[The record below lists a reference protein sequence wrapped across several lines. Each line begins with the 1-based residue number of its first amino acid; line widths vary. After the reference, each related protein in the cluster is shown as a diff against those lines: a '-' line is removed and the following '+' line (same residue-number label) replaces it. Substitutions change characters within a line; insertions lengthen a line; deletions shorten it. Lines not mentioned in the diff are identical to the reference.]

1 MENLGQAAL
10 AKEGPV
16 AHCLNPVVVGAP
28 RSGFSLLISII
39 NTLLLRRSKPERA
52 LLARRLLART
62 VEVTSFYM
70 TQRYKQ
76 TFARFGIVQDLV
88 FNGEFH
94 LAIGGPKWLDKAK
107 PQRACFRKYFGVRGL
122 GDFLLITSHPREALE
137 YDPVIHSHTSPALW
151 LQQSYY
157 AAAPKFTSV
166 RNPIGIINSASFSLN
181 AMASE
186 YVQRFMPNESEDFI
200 RQRMGLYKLTDLDVV
215 RGLIQFLK
223 NYLDEYL
230 AVEGRYAVMRWE
242 DLIERPA
249 QTIQGIAASLDI
261 PCGEKEAEAIWRPM
275 DHINLLQ
282 FHKHNYRIGKGIVGD
297 WKNSLVN
304 EHMDLFREAGFDQYL
319 ATLGYPPIPT
329 LNRADYSPYQKLVER
344 YVQRGEVFRNT
355 GDADLFTFSFNK
367 SNIDA
372 TRFGF
377 KSFPKREWTHIE
389 RTTLS
394 RDDVVEAI
402 SDVAEDAC
410 EKVNRLYGRII
421 EADSVRGEP
430 PTALVASV
438 REECVDMMAEIAD
451 VRGLALCDKA
461 FKTFG
466 ASR

>member
-1 MENLGQAAL
+1 
-10 AKEGPV
+10 
-16 AHCLNPVVVGAP
+16 
-28 RSGFSLLISII
+28 
-39 NTLLLRRSKPERA
+39 
-52 LLARRLLART
+52 
-62 VEVTSFYM
+62 
-70 TQRYKQ
+70 
-76 TFARFGIVQDLV
+76 
-88 FNGEFH
+88 
-94 LAIGGPKWLDKAK
+94 
-107 PQRACFRKYFGVRGL
+107 
-122 GDFLLITSHPREALE
+122 
-137 YDPVIHSHTSPALW
+137 
-151 LQQSYY
+151 
-157 AAAPKFTSV
+157 
-166 RNPIGIINSASFSLN
+166 
-181 AMASE
+181 
-186 YVQRFMPNESEDFI
+186 
-200 RQRMGLYKLTDLDVV
+200 MGLYKLTDLDVV